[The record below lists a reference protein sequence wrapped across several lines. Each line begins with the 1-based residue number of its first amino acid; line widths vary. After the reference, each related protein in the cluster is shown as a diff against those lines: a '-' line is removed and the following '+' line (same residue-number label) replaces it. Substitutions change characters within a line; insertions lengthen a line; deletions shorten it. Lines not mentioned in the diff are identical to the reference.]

1 MTSLRSQLR
10 EKTRPAHLEVEDAF
24 ARFELD
30 TAEGSWEMVRAH
42 ILMLQRFL
50 PEVAAYPSYHAEIAR
65 LKALVPPQHE
75 RLADLH
81 LFAFPAVERTLHPLA
96 IAYVIL
102 GSRLGARML
111 SRDLS
116 KSTNLIAPE
125 VLAFLGDDRSRG
137 VWQELCQE
145 LDGICADQ
153 IRTEVI
159 ADAERVFEIYR
170 ESAVRLQ
177 QMREGSIA

>member
-1 MTSLRSQLR
+1 MTRLRSQLR
-10 EKTRPAHLEVEDAF
+10 EKTRLAHLQVEDAF

-30 TAEGSWEMVRAH
+30 TAEGSWAMVRAH
-42 ILMLQRFL
+42 ILMLRRFL
-50 PEVAAYPSYHAEIAR
+50 PHVAAHPSYHAEISR
-65 LKALVPPQHE
+65 LTALVPPQHE

-81 LFAFPAVERTLHPLA
+81 LFTFPAADRTLHPLA

-116 KSTNLIAPE
+116 KSTHLIAPE

-137 VWQELCQE
+137 VWQELCHE

-153 IRTEVI
+153 ARAEVI
-159 ADAERVFEIYR
+159 GDAKRVFEIYR
-170 ESAVRLQ
+170 QSAVRLQ
-177 QMREGSIA
+177 QMREGSTA